1 MKKKF
6 SKLIPSVLATAVIL
20 SVTPAVYADTLQ
32 QANAAPLFSDIRSD
46 AWYHDAVYWA
56 AGKGI
61 TSGTSE
67 TTFSPDRTC
76 TRGQIVTFLWRYMGS
91 PRTSLAGN
99 PFTDINSSQYYAEAV
114 MWAKNNNITS
124 GTSSTTF
131 GGEQTIDRKQAI
143 TFLWRLEGSKEPA
156 ANSGFSDIS
165 AGKYYSKAV
174 AWAVE
179 NHITSGIGD
188 NRFGPDIPCTRAQIV
203 KLIANTESID
213 KNEETDKPEK
223 PDNQDNGNKG
233 NTYNGNTGKPD
244 NGNTS
249 ENTGKNNNGNARTP
263 NNRTTSG
270 NTGNTNS
277 GNSGKTDNGISSGG
291 TGETGNRNT
300 GSSDS
305 GSIITQEHNW
315 VPVKKK
321 VHHDAAG
328 HYEKF
333 QTGTKTV
340 VDEEAYDEQVDTGT
354 AQCICNKCGWTTTDN
369 LAMIDHV
376 AVEGG
381 SYRVEPV
388 YKTIHHDAVIH
399 KEPVYTQKWVQD
411 TAAYDETVITG
422 YKCSECGAIK

>member
-1 MKKKF
+1 MKKRL
-6 SKLIPSVLATAVIL
+6 SKLIPSVLAAAVIL
-20 SVTPAVYADTLQ
+20 SVTPAVYADTSQ

-91 PRTSLAGN
+91 PHTSLAGN
-99 PFTDINSSQYYAEAV
+99 PFTDINGSQYYAEGV

-124 GTSSTTF
+124 GTRSTTF

-156 ANSGFSDIS
+156 GSSGFSDVS

-179 NHITSGIGD
+179 NHITNGIGN
-188 NRFGPDIPCTRAQIV
+188 NRFGPDLPCTRAQIV
-203 KLIANTESID
+203 KLIANTESTV
-213 KNEETDKPEK
+213 KNEDRDKPYN
-223 PDNQDNGNKG
+223 PN
-233 NTYNGNTGKPD
+233 NTNTGTS
-244 NGNTS
+244 NNRNTS
-249 ENTGKNNNGNARTP
+249 ENAGKTNNGNARTP
-263 NNRTTSG
+263 NNETTSE

-277 GNSGKTDNGISSGG
+277 GNSGKTDNGITSGG

-305 GSIITQEHNW
+305 GSITTQEHNW
-315 VPVKKK
+315 VPVKKT

-328 HYEKF
+328 HYEKV
-333 QTGTKTV
+333 QIGTKTV

-381 SYRVEPV
+381 SYRVESV
-388 YKTIHHDAVIH
+388 YKTIHHDAVTH
-399 KEPVYTQKWVQD
+399 EEPVCTQNWVQD

-422 YKCSECGAIK
+422 YKCSECGAVK